1 MSLSDISF
9 KKKIL
14 ILLAF
19 PVLGFLWLS
28 TSGIYQ
34 SILTSNEMRTLT
46 QLTKLSVVY
55 SELVHEIQKERGAT
69 AGYLG
74 SKGKKF
80 VDILKNQRRETDN
93 KISVVNNYWH
103 ENSFQQTEIKQLHQS
118 IVKMLSNLS
127 NTRSEV
133 KQLAM
138 STSQA
143 IGYYTKLNNKL
154 LKVSSLNAE
163 ISSNSNLTKESIAY
177 YNFLQGKER
186 AGIERAILSNVFSK
200 DIFKNGTLVKFVG
213 LVKEQQ
219 TFFESFNTFTSS
231 DNQRYFNEQ
240 LNHPA
245 VDEVK
250 NIRTTAM
257 SKNSDFNIDAEYWFA
272 QATLRI
278 GQLKK
283 IETQLGKSLL
293 VLANEVDDAVFLE
306 LILNIAFSVAVLL
319 LAALLSYHIVSDLT
333 ARVEDL
339 TSVMSL
345 VRDENDLTAKTQFH
359 GHSELGQISS
369 ALNLTLDKFSA
380 AIQEIAGSSLTLAS
394 AAEETSQT
402 CEHNSQAMFE
412 QQDGI
417 ALIAT
422 AIEELSATVKEV
434 ASNTQMTADSAKEA
448 DIQAKNGSEVVK
460 KSYQSI
466 ENLASEIDALAQRI
480 TSLHESSNNITSV
493 IDVIK
498 SVAEQTNLLALNA
511 AIEAARAGEQGRGF
525 AVVADEVRTLAQRT
539 QESTAEIENFI
550 VSLQADANAAFN
562 VIERSQEKAAKSVE
576 DSKEVENSLH
586 DITEAVGN
594 IFAMTE
600 QIATAIEEQSVVTQ
614 DIAQNVV
621 SVEEKSMS
629 STTGATQIAATA
641 KEQALLATSLQD
653 IASTF
658 KV

>member
-1 MSLSDISF
+1 MTFSDISF
-9 KKKIL
+9 KKKIF
-14 ILLAF
+14 ILLTA

-28 TSGIYQ
+28 AVGIYQ
-34 SILTSNEMRTLT
+34 SILTTNEMTTLS

-55 SELVHEIQKERGAT
+55 SELVHEAQKERGAT
-69 AGYLG
+69 AGFIG

-80 VDILKNQRRETDN
+80 GNILKNQRRDTDN
-93 KISVVNNYWH
+93 KVNSMTSYWR
-103 ENSFQQTEIKQLHQS
+103 ENTFEQSEIKQLHQS
-118 IVKMLSNLS
+118 IMQILGEIST
-127 NTRSEV
+127 TRTAVDE
-133 KQLAM
+133 LAI
-138 STSQA
+138 STAKA
-143 IGYYTKLNNKL
+143 IGFYTQLNANL
-154 LKVSSLNAE
+154 LKVSSLNAD
-163 ISSNSNLTKESIAY
+163 ISSNANLTKESIAY

-200 DIFKNGTLVKFVG
+200 DIFDDGVLVKFVG

-219 TFFESFNTFTSS
+219 TFFENFITFTTDESRS
-231 DNQRYFNEQ
+231 YYRQQ
-240 LNHPA
+240 LDHPA
-245 VDEVK
+245 VVEVNK
-250 NIRTTAM
+250 LRKTAM
-257 SKNSDFNIDAEYWFA
+257 SSNSDFNVDAEYWFS
-272 QATLRI
+272 QATIRMS
-278 GQLKK
+278 QLKK
-283 IETQLGKSLL
+283 IETQLGTTLL
-293 VLANEVDDAVFLE
+293 VLANSVNDDAFFE
-306 LILNIAFSVAVLL
+306 LILNIIFSLVLL
-319 LAALLSYHIVSDLT
+319 ILAIFISYYIVSDLT
-333 ARVEDL
+333 ARVKDL
-339 TSVMSL
+339 TSVMTL
-345 VRDENDLTAKTQFH
+345 VRDENDLTVKTQLH
-359 GHSELGQISS
+359 GQSELGQISL

-380 AIQEIAGSSLTLAS
+380 AIQEISGSSHTLAS

-402 CEHNSQAMFE
+402 CEHNSQAMIE

-434 ASNTQMTADSAKEA
+434 ATNTQMTADSAKEA
-448 DIQAKNGSEVVK
+448 DVKAKEGSEIVK
-460 KSYQSI
+460 ASYQSI
-466 ENLASEIDALAQRI
+466 ESLASEIDALAERI

-539 QESTAEIENFI
+539 QESTAEIESFI
-550 VSLQADANAAFN
+550 VSLQSDANAAFN

-576 DSKEVENSLH
+576 DSKEVEHSLL

-641 KEQALLATSLQD
+641 KEQAILATSLQS
-653 IASTF
+653 IASAF